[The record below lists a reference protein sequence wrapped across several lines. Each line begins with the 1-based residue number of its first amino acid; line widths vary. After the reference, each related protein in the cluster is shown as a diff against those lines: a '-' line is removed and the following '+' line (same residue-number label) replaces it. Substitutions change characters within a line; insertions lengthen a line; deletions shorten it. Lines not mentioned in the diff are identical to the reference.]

1 VPSQM
6 AAIEA
11 LLKEVPVPLRRRSMK
26 TIANTKS
33 RLKAALLHLADG
45 PRLPPRGAALSPE
58 WLALSDRL
66 SDLRLR
72 NGLSRLIRIAS
83 YRGVQPADMNDV
95 FLQDVLRG
103 LSQVNWGRD
112 TMRFWRQT
120 VALWN
125 EAATTIDD
133 WPQVTLTAP
142 AESERTRHLPLAAFP
157 VTFQSDVENY
167 LRAAAGGDRFAV
179 SAPPTPLKPS
189 TVRQRREQ
197 LRLAASTLAKCLGD
211 PAHVTNLLVLVRP
224 ENAKLILTA
233 YLEKA
238 PGKRPTAFTR
248 GLATALLTIARH
260 WAKNLPA
267 SQLDELARVKQVLG
281 SEPTGLTAKNLH
293 VVRQF
298 SDRELLARL
307 LSLPDVL
314 AAQARSGRLSLGR
327 RLQKMQI
334 ALAIEL
340 LLVAPMRLQNLGMLR
355 LDQQLQWPSGRGGP
369 VYITLRDD
377 ETKNELPLEYPITG
391 RSRDLLHN
399 YLDYLRRHVSEQ
411 DIPWLFVRIDG
422 TRVPDSAL
430 RDGITKAVRRELGV
444 RLTPHQYRHLA
455 AMIALDARPGA
466 IGLVKDLLG
475 HRNIKTTIN
484 FYAGMRTR
492 EAAREYDKI
501 LADARTV
508 SAAGS

>member
-1 VPSQM
+1 VS
-6 AAIEA
+6 
-11 LLKEVPVPLRRRSMK
+11 
-26 TIANTKS
+26 
-33 RLKAALLHLADG
+33 
-45 PRLPPRGAALSPE
+45 
-58 WLALSDRL
+58 
-66 SDLRLR
+66 
-72 NGLSRLIRIAS
+72 
-83 YRGVQPADMNDV
+83 
-95 FLQDVLRG
+95 
-103 LSQVNWGRD
+103 GR
-112 TMRFWRQT
+112 
-120 VALWN
+120 
-125 EAATTIDD
+125 
-133 WPQVTLTAP
+133 
-142 AESERTRHLPLAAFP
+142 
-157 VTFQSDVENY
+157 
-167 LRAAAGGDRFAV
+167 
-179 SAPPTPLKPS
+179 
-189 TVRQRREQ
+189 
-197 LRLAASTLAKCLGD
+197 
-211 PAHVTNLLVLVRP
+211 
-224 ENAKLILTA
+224 
-233 YLEKA
+233 
-238 PGKRPTAFTR
+238 
-248 GLATALLTIARH
+248 
-260 WAKNLPA
+260 
-267 SQLDELARVKQVLG
+267 LG
-281 SEPTGLTAKNLH
+281 SEPTGLTAKNLR

-399 YLDYLRRHVSEQ
+399 YLDYLRRHVNES

-430 RDGITKAVRRELGV
+430 RDGITKAVKRELGV